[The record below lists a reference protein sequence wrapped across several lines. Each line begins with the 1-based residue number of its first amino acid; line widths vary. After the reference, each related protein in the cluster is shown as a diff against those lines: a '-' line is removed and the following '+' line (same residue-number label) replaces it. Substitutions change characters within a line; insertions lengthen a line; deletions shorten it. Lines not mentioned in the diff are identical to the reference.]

1 MKKINSLAV
10 IVIVLLLSCKKEPG
24 EGGFASIE
32 GKVYIKNYDAF
43 FSILSSQYYLPGET
57 VYIIYGD
64 QTEVGNTVKTSYDGS
79 FKFNYL
85 RKGKYKVYV
94 IGEDSSATN
103 RSNPKIEMVEVT
115 ISGKKDKK
123 NIGDLVI
130 LK

>member
-1 MKKINSLAV
+1 MNKKV
-10 IVIVLLLSCKKEPG
+10 YTFLLVSICFFACKKQPG

-32 GKVYIKNYDAF
+32 GKVYVKNYDTY
-43 FSILSSQYYLPGET
+43 FSILTSEYYQPGET
-57 VYIIYGD
+57 VYIMYGD
-64 QTEVGNTVKTSYDGS
+64 NTEVGNTIKTSYDGS

-94 IGEDSSATN
+94 VGEDSSKAN

-115 ISGKKDKK
+115 ITEKKQKK
-123 NIGDLVI
+123 SVGDLII

>member
-32 GKVYIKNYDAF
+32 GKVFLKNYDAF
-43 FSILSSQYYLPGET
+43 FSILSSQYYQPGET

-94 IGEDSSATN
+94 IGEDSSITN

>member
-32 GKVYIKNYDAF
+32 GKVYIKNYDAY
-43 FSILSSQYYLPGET
+43 FSILSSQYYQPGET

-94 IGEDSSATN
+94 IGEDSSITN